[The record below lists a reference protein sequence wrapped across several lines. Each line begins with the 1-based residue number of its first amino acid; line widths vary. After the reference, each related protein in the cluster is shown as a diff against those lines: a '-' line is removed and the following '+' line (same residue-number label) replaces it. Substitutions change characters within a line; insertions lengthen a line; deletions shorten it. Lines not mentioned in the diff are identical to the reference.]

1 MICKNCGKEYDDAY
15 QFCPNCGTA
24 KEVGM
29 RYCPQCGKSLD
40 GNISECPHCHW
51 HATIALT
58 FELSKKKRA
67 TAMTYLYVLGI
78 FGAHRFY
85 VGKTD
90 SGALMLASSIVALSL
105 FIVGLVLIGLFSLF
119 VGYALMIIGLIV
131 LIIESIFLLND
142 RHALLAG
149 TFTDSDGQYLS

>member
-1 MICKNCGKEYDDAY
+1 MMMHTNSVPITGLQKK
-15 QFCPNCGTA
+15 
-24 KEVGM
+24 
-29 RYCPQCGKSLD
+29 
-40 GNISECPHCHW
+40 SEC
-51 HATIALT
+51 ATVRNAVNRWTEISPNARIAIGMLQSHLHLN
-58 FELSKKKRA
+58 FPKKRT

-105 FIVGLVLIGLFSLF
+105 FIVGLVLTGLFSLF
-119 VGYALMIIGLIV
+119 VGYALMITGLIV

-149 TFTDSDGQYLS
+149 TLTDSDGQYLS